1 MTHATWFVTLTFC
14 VLLAG
19 CSFVSPGPPYQRP
32 EVSLPNRWATQT
44 KPVTHDSGAVS
55 IVEHDREDAKGW
67 SLFEDRLLEGLIEQA
82 IQNNLN
88 LKMAQARLMQS
99 RANRSATAA
108 LEWPEISASVGAS
121 KLKNSQA
128 EALQKQ
134 DTLYDAGFDAQWE
147 IDLFGAKGLGL
158 EAANADVAAQEA
170 QLKDVRVSI
179 VAEVNRNYIELRQLQ
194 QRMLLAN
201 EHLNIQSQTLDL
213 AQWRL
218 QAGLARATEVE
229 QARNLVEQT
238 RAAMHSLQDQ
248 LITAENRLA
257 VLLGLYPGQLHDC
270 LKEVKSMP
278 NLPDQLATGIPADV
292 LLRRPDLV
300 AAERALA
307 AETARTQQKKA
318 QRYPGLMLTGSLGWQ
333 AYSLGALGNAGT
345 WMRSVGVSLATNLFD
360 AGRLKHEIQAQSAAQ
375 EQALI
380 YYQMTVLQALE
391 EVENALKSVAANQ
404 DRLVSLGVAD
414 QSASRAAVLTLQLYQ
429 SGLVDFQSVLE
440 TQRSRLMIQ
449 DTLVIAEAALRI
461 QLVALYKALGGG
473 WTGHESEE
481 LS

>member
-1 MTHATWFVTLTFC
+1 
-14 VLLAG
+14 
-19 CSFVSPGPPYQRP
+19 
-32 EVSLPNRWATQT
+32 
-44 KPVTHDSGAVS
+44 
-55 IVEHDREDAKGW
+55 
-67 SLFEDRLLEGLIEQA
+67 
-82 IQNNLN
+82 
-88 LKMAQARLMQS
+88 
-99 RANRSATAA
+99 
-108 LEWPEISASVGAS
+108 
-121 KLKNSQA
+121 
-128 EALQKQ
+128 
-134 DTLYDAGFDAQWE
+134 
-147 IDLFGAKGLGL
+147 
-158 EAANADVAAQEA
+158 
-170 QLKDVRVSI
+170 
-179 VAEVNRNYIELRQLQ
+179 
-194 QRMLLAN
+194 
-201 EHLNIQSQTLDL
+201 
-213 AQWRL
+213 
-218 QAGLARATEVE
+218 
-229 QARNLVEQT
+229 
-238 RAAMHSLQDQ
+238 
-248 LITAENRLA
+248 
-257 VLLGLYPGQLHDC
+257 
-270 LKEVKSMP
+270 MP

-391 EVENALKSVAANQ
+391 EVENALKSMAATQ